1 MTLQRHSNSQM
12 HRSGSQGK
20 VSTSEADTVDRS
32 GGAIMALLQQAADI
46 AREDCER
53 AQAMAHELSLRLKAA
68 EDRSEK
74 LQAQV
79 KQLETKV
86 AHAEHWLA
94 RVYNEI
100 DSRFF
105 KQQRSEGQRAAS

>member
-1 MTLQRHSNSQM
+1 M
-12 HRSGSQGK
+12 HRASSQGRAP
-20 VSTSEADTVDRS
+20 TSEADTVDRS
-32 GGAIMALLQQAADI
+32 GGAIMGLLQQAADI

-53 AQAMAHELSLRLKAA
+53 AQAMAHELTLRLRAA

-74 LQAQV
+74 LQSQV
-79 KQLETKV
+79 KQLEAKV

-105 KQQRSEGQRAAS
+105 KQPRPEGQRAAS

>member
-1 MTLQRHSNSQM
+1 MTLQRSSNSQM
-12 HRSGSQGK
+12 NRPGALGRA
-20 VSTSEADTVDRS
+20 STSEADTVDRS
-32 GGAIMALLQQAADI
+32 GGAIMSLLQQAADV

-53 AQAMAHELSLRLKAA
+53 AQSMAHELALRLRAA
-68 EDRSEK
+68 EDRAEK

-79 KQLETKV
+79 KLLEAKV

-105 KQQRSEGQRAAS
+105 KQQRPEGQRAAG